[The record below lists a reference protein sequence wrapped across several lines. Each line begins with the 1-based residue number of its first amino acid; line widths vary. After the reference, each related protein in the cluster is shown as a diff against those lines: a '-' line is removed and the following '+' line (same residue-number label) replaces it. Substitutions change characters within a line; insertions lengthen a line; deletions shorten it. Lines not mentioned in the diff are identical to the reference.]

1 MTPHPETGTG
11 LLTGFRGF
19 EQLKELFQA
28 LQGTSRSSNESL
40 EALMDFED
48 RYEIFVAAKVL
59 EGSVE
64 IVMHLLGTI
73 DAYVQKARAQTQT
86 VSDSKGK
93 RMIELNITLAT
104 ILRNEMA
111 RQQRRAVIF
120 ASMLGQDKRTTDA
133 GFNTQTLSGKLDN
146 LISKP
151 PVTQSDISGLDPRD
165 TVHKLWDD
173 MGRTYDEI
181 QALIGDE
188 RLLGDLVGKVTALK
202 PVNA

>member
-1 MTPHPETGTG
+1 
-11 LLTGFRGF
+11 
-19 EQLKELFQA
+19 
-28 LQGTSRSSNESL
+28 
-40 EALMDFED
+40 
-48 RYEIFVAAKVL
+48 
-59 EGSVE
+59 
-64 IVMHLLGTI
+64 
-73 DAYVQKARAQTQT
+73 
-86 VSDSKGK
+86 
-93 RMIELNITLAT
+93 
-104 ILRNEMA
+104 MA